1 MSILPDPSPKD
12 RREHAREWIDISR
25 PLHPGMIG
33 WPEDPDFTRTMLSR
47 ITESGGSNLSA
58 ISMSSHAGT
67 HIDAPLHCLANGV
80 GVDRI
85 PLAILCGEAVVVDVA
100 ERRHVRPDDFATMDI
115 RRGDRVLF
123 KTANRDLW
131 DRPSFDSS
139 FFGLSLEASKSL
151 VDRGVSLVGI
161 DYLSIEPYESADM
174 ASHRR
179 LLSAGIVILEGL
191 DLACVS
197 TGRYEMVALPLRI
210 VDGDGG
216 PARVILRS
224 I

>member
-1 MSILPDPSPKD
+1 MSTLPAPSPND
-12 RREHAREWIDISR
+12 RRERAREWIDISR

-67 HIDAPLHCLANGV
+67 HIDAPLHCIPGGA
-80 GVDRI
+80 GVDQI
-85 PLAILCGEAVVVDVA
+85 PLNVLCGEAVVVDVA
-100 ERRHVRPDDFATMDI
+100 ERRHVCPDDFAAMDI

-123 KTANRDLW
+123 KTANLALW

-139 FFGLSLEASKSL
+139 YFGLSLEASKSL
-151 VDRGVSLVGI
+151 VDLGVSLVGI
-161 DYLSIEPYESADM
+161 DYLSIEPYENADM
-174 ASHRR
+174 ASHR
-179 LLSAGIVILEGL
+179 LLLFAGIVILEGL
-191 DLACVS
+191 DLSGVAA
-197 TGRYEMVALPLRI
+197 GRYEMIALPLRI
-210 VDGDGG
+210 VGGDGG
-216 PARVILRS
+216 PARVILRA